1 MKNLGQLMKQAQ
13 QMQTKM
19 AEMQEKLAAM
29 EVDGAAGGGLV
40 KATVSGKGEL
50 KRLKIEPSLVD
61 PKEVEVLEDLIVAAV
76 NDARGKMGGMAADG
90 MKKLTGGRRPPPGK
104 KMAVFSRQK

>member
-19 AEMQEKLAAM
+19 AELQERLGTL
-29 EVDGAAGGGLV
+29 EVEGAAGGGLV
-40 KATVSGKGEL
+40 RATVTGKGEL

-61 PKEVEVLEDLIVAAV
+61 PKEVEVLEDLVVAAV
-76 NDARGKMGGMAADG
+76 NDARGKVDAMAADEMKKVTGGLALPPG
-90 MKKLTGGRRPPPGK
+90 MKLP
-104 KMAVFSRQK
+104 F

>member
-13 QMQTKM
+13 QVQTRM
-19 AEMQEKLAAM
+19 AEMQEKLAAT
-29 EVDGAAGGGLV
+29 EVEGAAGGGLV
-40 KATVSGKGEL
+40 HATVTGKGEL

-76 NDARGKMGGMAADG
+76 NDARGKIDALAAEEMKKVTGGLPLPPG
-90 MKKLTGGRRPPPGK
+90 MKLP
-104 KMAVFSRQK
+104 F